1 MKPTHTAP
9 AAQPW
14 KGLAV
19 RQEGDVS
26 WVTIDRPEDRNSLDS
41 ETIAELRRHLEATE
55 TTDTRAVVYRG
66 AGGTH
71 FIGGADGVEMCEMG
85 PEEAH
90 AFSRRIQELF
100 TRMESS
106 PLYLIAAIDGLCFGG
121 GLEFA
126 LACDLRLASETARL
140 GLPEVKL
147 GIIPGGGGT
156 QRLPR
161 VVGFGRGVEM
171 VLGGRLYTSGEAL
184 RIGLIS
190 AVAPAAE
197 LEGRAAEA
205 ARRIAGIPRHALAAA
220 KRAVYA
226 SRSLPLAEGLA
237 LEGDSFADCFKN
249 PYFADRVREQLSDGR
264 LTTTR
269 RRPGERKADDHA
281 DA

>member
-1 MKPTHTAP
+1 
-9 AAQPW
+9 
-14 KGLAV
+14 
-19 RQEGDVS
+19 
-26 WVTIDRPEDRNSLDS
+26 LDS

-55 TTDTRAVVYRG
+55 KTDARAVVYRG

-71 FIGGADGVEMCEMG
+71 FIGGADGVEMYEMAPDG
-85 PEEAH
+85 ARQ
-90 AFSRRIQELF
+90 FSRRIQELF

-161 VVGFGRGVEM
+161 VVGFGRSVEM
-171 VLGGRLYTSGEAL
+171 VLGGRLVASDEAL
-184 RIGLIS
+184 RIGLIT
-190 AVAPAAE
+190 AVVPAAE
-197 LEGRAAEA
+197 LEERAAEV
-205 ARRIAGIPRHALAAA
+205 ARRIAAIPPHALAAA

-226 SRSLPLAEGLA
+226 SRDLPLAQGLS
-237 LEGDSFADCFKN
+237 LEADRFAECFKES
-249 PYFADRVREQLSDGR
+249 YFADRVREQLADGR

-269 RRPGERKADDHA
+269 ERTQEGKAGKHA